1 MRQLLVPDP
10 RQAGVASAGH
20 GCAHGPG
27 VHTEPSPDGV
37 ILGSSAFFKSGRG
50 EFDYLARRKSWLDT
64 PKTERAQS
72 SAVEHIF
79 VKYHMDREDT
89 GI

>member
-10 RQAGVASAGH
+10 RQAGAASAGH

-27 VHTEPSPDGV
+27 VYTEPSRDRV
-37 ILGSSAFFKSGRG
+37 ILGLSAFFKSGSG
-50 EFDYLARRKSWLDT
+50 EFDYLTHRKSWLDV
-64 PKTERAQS
+64 PRAERAQS
-72 SAVEHIF
+72 STVERIF
-79 VKYHMDREDT
+79 AKYHMDREDT